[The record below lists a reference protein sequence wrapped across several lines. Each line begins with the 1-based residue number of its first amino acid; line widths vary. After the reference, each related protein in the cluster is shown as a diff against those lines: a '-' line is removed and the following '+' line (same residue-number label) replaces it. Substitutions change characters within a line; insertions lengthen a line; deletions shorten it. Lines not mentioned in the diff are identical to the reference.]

1 MSFHMSVNWAHQ
13 DLNLGPADYESD
25 ALTTELQ
32 ARKANDGTRTHNL
45 LITNQQLC
53 QLSYISMCESKKRDS
68 NPQRSAWKA
77 DTLPIELF
85 LQIAHPAGFEPATCG
100 LEGRCSSTELWMQS
114 VAITTKAA
122 RSTTDI
128 GTRPKADR

>member
-1 MSFHMSVNWAHQ
+1 MSFHVSVKWAPW
-13 DLNLGPADYESD
+13 DLNPESTLYESA
-25 ALTTELQ
+25 ALTLWPG

-45 LITNQQLC
+45 LITNQLLC

-85 LQIAHPAGFEPATCG
+85 LHNTP
-100 LEGRCSSTELWMQS
+100 GR
-114 VAITTKAA
+114 I
-122 RSTTDI
+122 
-128 GTRPKADR
+128 